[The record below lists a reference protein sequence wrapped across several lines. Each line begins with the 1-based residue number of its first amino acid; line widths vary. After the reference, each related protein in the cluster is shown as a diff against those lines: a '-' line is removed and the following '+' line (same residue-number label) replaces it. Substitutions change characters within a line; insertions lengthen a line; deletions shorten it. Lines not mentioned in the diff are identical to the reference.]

1 MKRLLLIVVG
11 GAAFVGAL
19 WGGWTFRAQNSAS
32 TDLDLI
38 WIRIP
43 NLELWW
49 LLLMATAFGAI
60 MATLFVGFSL
70 LRNKLLLRRSRAQV
84 RKLEKEVHELRSLPL
99 VGSEPT
105 GEELDQSIDID
116 SASNGFEKGANSAP
130 DVPADVATPALE
142 KS

>member
-1 MKRLLLIVVG
+1 MIG

-49 LLLMATAFGAI
+49 LLLLTTIFGAAL
-60 MATLFVGFSL
+60 ATLFVGFSL
-70 LRNKLLLRRSRAQV
+70 MRNKLLLRRSRAQV

-99 VGSEPT
+99 LGSEP
-105 GEELDQSIDID
+105 GGSNLDLEDAAPAG
-116 SASNGFEKGANSAP
+116 ASETAGPSRWGSRVAGAAAK
-130 DVPADVATPALE
+130 PARG
-142 KS
+142 KI